1 MTFGPFPFGAAAVS
15 RFKALAF
22 SILAVFGVC
31 FCLLLVPC
39 VQKVPDGE
47 GWVRSRASLRGV
59 TYALLAYHDIY
70 KRLPPAAVT
79 DKKGRPLYSWR
90 VLLLP
95 YLEEKGLYQQFQLD
109 EPWDSPH
116 NKKLVEKT
124 PRCYQPFL
132 GGEEGPG
139 LTRYQVCVG
148 PGTAFE
154 RPGLRLSPQDFP
166 DGLADTLLVVE
177 GGEAVPWSKP
187 ADLAYDPNGPL
198 PSLGGAFDKPV
209 HFLCYE
215 VGRNPGFNAAFA
227 DGTARF
233 LARDIDERTL
243 RGLITRN
250 GGEKVELSGLE

>member
-1 MTFGPFPFGAAAVS
+1 LS

-22 SILAVFGVC
+22 SILAVFGVSL
-31 FCLLLVPC
+31 CLLLVPC
-39 VQKVPDGE
+39 VQKVRDGE
-47 GWVRSRASLRGV
+47 GWVGSQYSLKQIC
-59 TYALLAYHDIY
+59 YALHTYYDAY
-70 KRLPPAAVT
+70 KKLPPTVVR

-95 YLEEKGLYQQFQLD
+95 FLEEKRVYEQFQRD

-116 NKKLVEKT
+116 NKKLLERT
-124 PRCYQPFL
+124 PRCYRPFL
-132 GGEEGPG
+132 GGDDAPG
-139 LTRYQVCVG
+139 LTRYQVFVG

-154 RPGLRLSPQDFP
+154 RPGLRLGPLDFP

-187 ADLAYDPNGPL
+187 ADLVYDPNGPL
-198 PSLGGAFDKPV
+198 PPLGGAFGKPV

-227 DGTARF
+227 DGATRF
-233 LARDIDERTL
+233 IARDTDERTL

-250 GGEKVELSGLE
+250 GGEKVELSSLE